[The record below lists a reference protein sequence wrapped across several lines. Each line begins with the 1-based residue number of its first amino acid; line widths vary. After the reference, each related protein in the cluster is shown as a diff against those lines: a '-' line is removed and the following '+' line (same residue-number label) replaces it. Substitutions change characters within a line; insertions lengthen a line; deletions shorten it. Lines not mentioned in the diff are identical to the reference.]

1 MQNKQPYQNLTAV
14 IVFLFSLTF
23 VQAQTQSAYQTKFVK
38 GSTGNKLE
46 VLDWGG
52 RGKPILFLSGL
63 SNSAH
68 IFVDFAPKFTDRFQV
83 YAMTRRGF
91 GASELTTNGYSI
103 DTLANDVLAVVN
115 ALQLDKVILIGHSIA
130 GDEISKFAS
139 SYPDRVEKIV
149 YLDAAHDRMNLMALY
164 ANMPS
169 YPNPTTTDFASLP
182 NFKSFIARVYGVSLP
197 DDELK
202 NTRVF
207 GKDGRY
213 EKEVTPGFVPGL
225 IIQGLQHPNY
235 KGIECPALAI
245 YATPNSVAQL
255 FPFYTTLDDENKK
268 RADTSFAS
276 FVSFAKEQEEIFK
289 KAVKNNTIK
298 EINGANHN
306 VFISNPVETEKL
318 IRDFLE

>member
-1 MQNKQPYQNLTAV
+1 MQNKLPYQNLTVV
-14 IVFLFSLTF
+14 IVFLFSFTF
-23 VQAQTQSAYQTKFVK
+23 LQAQSQSAYQTKFVK

-46 VLDWGG
+46 VLDWDGS
-52 RGKPILFLSGL
+52 GKPILFLPGL
-63 SNSAH
+63 GASAH
-68 IFVDFAPKFTDRFQV
+68 VFVDFAPKFTDHFHI

-91 GASELTTNGYSI
+91 GASEQTSNGYSI
-103 DTLANDVLAVVN
+103 DTLAKDVLAVVN
-115 ALQLDKVILIGHSIA
+115 ALHLDRVILIGHSMA

-164 ANMPS
+164 ANMPPF
-169 YPNPTTTDFASLP
+169 PNPTTTDFASLP
-182 NFKSFIARVYGVSLP
+182 NFKSFIARVYSVSLP

-207 GKDGRY
+207 AKDGKY
-213 EKEVTPGFVPGL
+213 EKEVTPGYVPGM

-245 YATPNSVAQL
+245 YATPSSVAQL
-255 FPFYTTLDDENKK
+255 FPFYGTLDAENKK
-268 RADTSFAS
+268 RADSSFAS

-289 KAVKNNTIK
+289 KAVKNKTIK
-298 EINGANHN
+298 EINGAHHY
-306 VFISNPVETEKL
+306 VFISNPVETEKF
-318 IRDFLE
+318 IRDFLQ